1 MLAPRLKKNRS
12 TIRPLPA
19 KKRKYKKSHLISQM
33 YQTMGKMK
41 STSRDKVA
49 IEVKKQVIDDRFG
62 DEPM

>member
-1 MLAPRLKKNRS
+1 
-12 TIRPLPA
+12 
-19 KKRKYKKSHLISQM
+19 
-33 YQTMGKMK
+33 MGKMK